1 MFKGKFAQDEM
12 THQRLRVGSKKS
24 VQQGRAWFS
33 VSRRGPPL
41 FYAQS
46 VPLVREHGKMARTP
60 LAAFFNR
67 PIPSRLETQM
77 KIEMN
82 RGRKGEKLPRR
93 DACNLIEGSGLSE
106 KF

>member
-1 MFKGKFAQDEM
+1 V

-41 FYAQS
+41 FYARS
-46 VPLVREHGKMARTP
+46 VCVIREHGKTARTA

-67 PIPSRLETQM
+67 PFSSDGQGWLM
-77 KIEMN
+77 
-82 RGRKGEKLPRR
+82 EKR
-93 DACNLIEGSGLSE
+93 EG
-106 KF
+106 